1 MCVLPV
7 MLPLS
12 ARDAHVFI
20 NELRLNNVNNT
31 TSAYMKAA
39 EPVYEDVRDNTTFL
53 KKESNFEVTEINK
66 KLPNIYRTPKLYKNQ
81 SL

>member
-31 TSAYMKAA
+31 TSAYMKAV
-39 EPVYEDVRDNTTFL
+39 EPVYTTFL

-66 KLPNIYRTPKLYKNQ
+66 KLRNIYRTPKLYKNQ